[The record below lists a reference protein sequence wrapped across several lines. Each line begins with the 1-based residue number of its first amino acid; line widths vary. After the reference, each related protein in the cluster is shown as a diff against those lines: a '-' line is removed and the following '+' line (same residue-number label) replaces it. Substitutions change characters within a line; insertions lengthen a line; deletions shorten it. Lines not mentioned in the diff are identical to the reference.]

1 MVEQSTRLFLNL
13 RGFIGGQDRR
23 TRSEGTM
30 IMFGEPPILGL
41 RPPGDVEDDM
51 DDETCATSG
60 RYDEIEGEGHG
71 AVALEVLVLKG
82 PCYDSRF
89 EGIDHEVSP

>member
-1 MVEQSTRLFLNL
+1 
-13 RGFIGGQDRR
+13 
-23 TRSEGTM
+23 M

-41 RPPGDVEDDM
+41 RPRGDEDDM

-82 PCYDSRF
+82 PSYDSRF

>member
-13 RGFIGGQDRR
+13 RGFIGGKDRR

-41 RPPGDVEDDM
+41 RPRGDEDDM

-60 RYDEIEGEGHG
+60 GYDEIEGEGRG

-82 PCYDSRF
+82 PC
-89 EGIDHEVSP
+89 